1 MASYPQSIDDL
12 EPPPAKR
19 GWRRFFLRHL
29 PGLSFLTLVGLLIAV
44 VLWPFVVITVPSGF
58 VGILWKRFNGLDLYC
73 WCWVGRGTV
82 LDPRELREEGLH
94 IIWPWDQLYQ
104 YNLRLQS
111 TSQTY
116 NAISKDGVNVKAQ
129 ISVRYQ
135 LLHNSV
141 AVLHKFIGP
150 GFLDSVVNPEIG
162 SQARQVISQY
172 TAQEVYTS
180 RDQIQ
185 KQIRDATQ
193 RSLAANLNKLV
204 QPEAMEQPDPKHYND
219 FLQDAIQILD
229 TLVLSI
235 ELPPD
240 IVAAINRQ
248 TEQYYMIQEYKF
260 RVEREAEES
269 KRKQIEADGI
279 AAFQKTVSQ
288 GISESYLRWRGIEA
302 TLLLAQSPNSK
313 VVVIGSGKDG
323 LPIILNAEPN
333 AAAGASQP
341 APSGA
346 PTGASSSGGAA
357 NSGSGNSSAPASN
370 TPSPAPSGNAPPN
383 SSTAPGA
390 APGTPGS
397 APNRPPPGTSGAASP
412 STPEQTAS
420 ANPASAGPATGETQ
434 AANTAP
440 VAIALGIPGVRSIL
454 SGISGVLRAGADL
467 TSPETKSKQ

>member
-1 MASYPQSIDDL
+1 MASYPESIDDL
-12 EPPPAKR
+12 APPPQKR
-19 GWRRFFLRHL
+19 GWRRVRVRHL
-29 PGLSFLTLVGLLIAV
+29 PGLTFVVLVGLLIVV
-44 VLWPFVVITVPSGF
+44 VLWPYVVITVVSGN
-58 VGILWKRFNGLDLYC
+58 VGVLWKRFNGFYMYC

-94 IIWPWDQLYQ
+94 IIWPWDKLYL

-111 TSQTY
+111 SQQTY

-150 GFLDSVVNPEIG
+150 GYLDSVVNPEIG

-193 RSLAANLNKLV
+193 RSLSANLNKLV

-248 TEQYYMIQEYKF
+248 TEQFYMIQEYKF

-302 TLLLAQSPNSK
+302 TLLLAQSPNAK

-333 AAAGASQP
+333 APGAGPQSSG
-341 APSGA
+341 SGA
-346 PTGASSSGGAA
+346 ATGGPSSSGA
-357 NSGSGNSSAPASN
+357 SSSAPAS
-370 TPSPAPSGNAPPN
+370 SSGN
-383 SSTAPGA
+383 T
-390 APGTPGS
+390 
-397 APNRPPPGTSGAASP
+397 
-412 STPEQTAS
+412 
-420 ANPASAGPATGETQ
+420 
-434 AANTAP
+434 
-440 VAIALGIPGVRSIL
+440 
-454 SGISGVLRAGADL
+454 
-467 TSPETKSKQ
+467 

>member
-12 EPPPAKR
+12 VPLPQRR
-19 GWRRFFLRHL
+19 GWRRFLVRHL
-29 PGLSFLTLVGLLIAV
+29 PGLSFIVLVGLLIVV
-44 VLWPFVVITVPSGF
+44 VLWPYVVITVVSGY
-58 VGILWKRFNGLDLYC
+58 VGVLWKRFNGLDMYC

-94 IIWPWDQLYQ
+94 IIWPWDKLYL

-111 TSQTY
+111 TQQTY

-150 GFLDSVVNPEIG
+150 DFLTSVVNPEIG
-162 SQARQVISQY
+162 SQARQVISQF
-172 TAQEVYTS
+172 TAEAVYTS
-180 RDQIQ
+180 REQIQ

-193 RSLAANLNKLV
+193 KSLAANLNKLV

-248 TEQYYMIQEYKF
+248 TEQFYMIQEYKF

-333 AAAGASQP
+333 AASSP
-341 APSGA
+341 APPSGSGA
-346 PTGASSSGGAA
+346 PSSGTPSSS
-357 NSGSGNSSAPASN
+357 
-370 TPSPAPSGNAPPN
+370 PSGNAAPPAPNSNAPPN
-383 SSTAPGA
+383 TSTTPGA
-390 APGTPGS
+390 APPSPGSPPAKPPPRTPGG
-397 APNRPPPGTSGAASP
+397 APPVSP
-412 STPEQTAS
+412 EETA
-420 ANPASAGPATGETQ
+420 NAGPVSWPSRKKRYHRRPCWIFRAC
-434 AANTAP
+434 A
-440 VAIALGIPGVRSIL
+440 RSF
-454 SGISGVLRAGADL
+454 
-467 TSPETKSKQ
+467 

>member
-1 MASYPQSIDDL
+1 MASYPETIDDL
-12 EPPPAKR
+12 APPPAKR
-19 GWRRFFLRHL
+19 GWRRSLLRHL
-29 PGLSFLTLVGLLIAV
+29 PGLSFVILVGLLIVV
-44 VLWPFVVITVPSGF
+44 VLWPYVVITVPSGY
-58 VGILWKRFNGLDLYC
+58 VGVLWKRFNGLDLYC

-94 IIWPWDQLYQ
+94 IIWPWDKLYL

-111 TSQTY
+111 TTQTF

-150 GFLDSVVNPEIG
+150 DFLTSVVNPEIG

-172 TAQEVYTS
+172 TGEAVYTS
-180 RDQIQ
+180 REQIQ

-193 RSLAANLNKLV
+193 KSLAANLNKLV

-302 TLLLAQSPNSK
+302 TLLLSQSPNAK
-313 VVVIGSGKDG
+313 VVVIGSGRDG

-333 AAAGASQP
+333 NLGGGSQSGASSAAP
-341 APSGA
+341 AS
-346 PTGASSSGGAA
+346 SSSGGA
-357 NSGSGNSSAPASN
+357 SPSNSSGTAAPASS
-370 TPSPAPSGNAPPN
+370 TPPN
-383 SSTAPGA
+383 SSTAPNA
-390 APGTPGS
+390 TPGS
-397 APNRPPPGTSGAASP
+397 PGSPPSKPPPGTSGAA
-412 STPEQTAS
+412 TPMTPDETASVPPAS
-420 ANPASAGPATGETQ
+420 ANPQSGTAAT
-434 AANTAP
+434 TAT
-440 VAIALGIPGVRSIL
+440 ALDIPGVRPIL
-454 SGISGVLRAGADL
+454 SGLSGAMRAGADL
-467 TSPETKSKQ
+467 ISPETKSRQ

>member
-12 EPPPAKR
+12 EPPPARR

-29 PGLSFLTLVGLLIAV
+29 PGLSFLILVGLLIAV

-94 IIWPWDQLYQ
+94 IIWPWDKLYQ

-116 NAISKDGVNVKAQ
+116 NAISKDGVSVKAQ

-150 GFLDSVVNPEIG
+150 GYLDSVVNPEIG

-193 RSLAANLNKLV
+193 RSLSANLNKLV

-313 VVVIGSGKDG
+313 VVVIGSGRDG

-333 AAAGASQP
+333 AAPGATGGAS
-341 APSGA
+341 
-346 PTGASSSGGAA
+346 TGASSSGGSTSSAGGNA
-357 NSGSGNSSAPASN
+357 SGSGGGNSSPPASN

-383 SSTAPGA
+383 SSTAPGS
-390 APGTPGS
+390 PGS
-397 APNRPPPGTSGAASP
+397 APNRPPPGTSGATSP
-412 STPEQTAS
+412 PTPEQTAS
-420 ANPASAGPATGETQ
+420 ASPPASPAPGETQ
-434 AANTAP
+434 AAAP
-440 VAIALGIPGVRSIL
+440 VATALGIPGVRSIL

>member
-1 MASYPQSIDDL
+1 MASYPQSIEDL
-12 EPPPAKR
+12 MPPQRKKR
-19 GWRRFFLRHL
+19 TWWRFIGRHL
-29 PGLSFLTLVGLLIAV
+29 PGVSFLALTALLVTV
-44 VLWPFVVITVPSGF
+44 VLWPYVVITVPSGH
-58 VGILWKRFNGLDLYC
+58 VGVLWKRFNGLDLYC

-94 IIWPWDQLYQ
+94 VIWPWDKLYL
-104 YNLRLQS
+104 YDLRLQS
-111 TSQTY
+111 STQTY

-150 GFLDSVVNPEIG
+150 DYLTSVLNPEIG
-162 SQARQVISQY
+162 SQARQIISEY
-172 TAQEVYTS
+172 TAEEVYTS

-185 KQIRDATQ
+185 KQIRDASQ
-193 RSLAANLNKLV
+193 KSLATNLNKLV

-219 FLQDAIQILD
+219 FLQDSIQILD

-260 RVEREAEES
+260 RVAREAEES

-302 TLLLAQSPNSK
+302 TLMLAQSQNAK
-313 VVVIGSGKDG
+313 IVVIGTGKDG
-323 LPIILNAEPN
+323 LPIILGNADMPTAPTPN
-333 AAAGASQP
+333 QQPGAN
-341 APSGA
+341 GA
-346 PTGASSSGGAA
+346 PPAATQQSGSSS
-357 NSGSGNSSAPASN
+357 S
-370 TPSPAPSGNAPPN
+370 TSPAGNAPPN
-383 SSTAPGA
+383 A
-390 APGTPGS
+390 AP
-397 APNRPPPGTSGAASP
+397 PPTTNKPQPGTSGAA
-412 STPEQTAS
+412 TPAAPE
-420 ANPASAGPATGETQ
+420 ET
-434 AANTAP
+434 ANTAP
-440 VAIALGIPGVRSIL
+440 SGDATATAPPASVLDIPGVRSIL
-454 SGISGVLRAGADL
+454 SGVSGALRAGADL
-467 TSPETKSKQ
+467 TSRGSQPKQ

>member
-1 MASYPQSIDDL
+1 
-12 EPPPAKR
+12 
-19 GWRRFFLRHL
+19 
-29 PGLSFLTLVGLLIAV
+29 
-44 VLWPFVVITVPSGF
+44 
-58 VGILWKRFNGLDLYC
+58 
-73 WCWVGRGTV
+73 
-82 LDPRELREEGLH
+82 
-94 IIWPWDQLYQ
+94 
-104 YNLRLQS
+104 
-111 TSQTY
+111 
-116 NAISKDGVNVKAQ
+116 VNVKAQ

-150 GFLDSVVNPEIG
+150 DYLTSVVNPEIG

-172 TAQEVYTS
+172 TAEAVYTS
-180 RDQIQ
+180 REQIQ

-260 RVEREAEES
+260 RVQREAEES

-279 AAFQKTVSQ
+279 AAFQKTVTQ

-302 TLLLAQSPNSK
+302 TLLLAQSPNAK

-333 AAAGASQP
+333 
-341 APSGA
+341 PSGA
-346 PTGASSSGGAA
+346 ASQSGGSGASSTTAPPGSGASSSETSS
-357 NSGSGNSSAPASN
+357 SGTSSS
-370 TPSPAPSGNAPPN
+370 SPSGNAAPPAPNSNAPPN
-383 SSTAPGA
+383 TSTAPGA
-390 APGTPGS
+390 TPGS
-397 APNRPPPGTSGAASP
+397 PGALPSKLPPGTSGAA
-412 STPEQTAS
+412 TPVAPDETANAGPVILAQPEKTAS
-420 ANPASAGPATGETQ
+420 SA
-434 AANTAP
+434 TA
-440 VAIALGIPGVRSIL
+440 LDIPGVRPLL
-454 SGISGVLRAGADL
+454 SGISGALRAGADL
-467 TSPETKSKQ
+467 ISPGAKPKQ

>member
-12 EPPPAKR
+12 APPPAKR
-19 GWRRFFLRHL
+19 GWSRLLRHL
-29 PGLSFLTLVGLLIAV
+29 PGLAFITLVGLLIVV
-44 VLWPFVVITVPSGF
+44 VLWPYVVITVVSGN
-58 VGILWKRFNGLDLYC
+58 VGVLWKRFNGLDLYC

-94 IIWPWDQLYQ
+94 IIWPWDKLYL

-111 TSQTY
+111 TQQTY

-129 ISVRYQ
+129 IGVRYQ

-150 GFLDSVVNPEIG
+150 DYLTSVVNPEIG

-172 TAQEVYTS
+172 TAEEVYTS
-180 RDQIQ
+180 REQIQ

-193 RSLAANLNKLV
+193 KSLTANLNKLV

-229 TLVLSI
+229 TLVQTI
-235 ELPPD
+235 DLPPD

-260 RVEREAEES
+260 RVEREAQET
-269 KRKQIEADGI
+269 KRKQVEADGI

-302 TLLLAQSPNSK
+302 TLLLAQSPNAK
-313 VVVIGSGKDG
+313 IVVIGTGKDG
-323 LPIILNAEPN
+323 LPIILGNADVPTVPPGGQPQ
-333 AAAGASQP
+333 AGANGP
-341 APSGA
+341 PSSTSTS
-346 PTGASSSGGAA
+346 P
-357 NSGSGNSSAPASN
+357 GSM
-370 TPSPAPSGNAPPN
+370 GNAPPPAPSSN
-383 SSTAPGA
+383 APPNASTAPGA
-390 APGTPGS
+390 TPGPPAS
-397 APNRPPPGTSGAASP
+397 APNKPPPGTSGAATP
-412 STPEQTAS
+412 TAPEQTANASS
-420 ANPASAGPATGETQ
+420 ASPVAQPSQ
-434 AANTAP
+434 AAPAATA
-440 VAIALGIPGVRSIL
+440 LDIPGVRSIL
-454 SGISGVLRAGADL
+454 SGISGALRAGADL
-467 TSPETKSKQ
+467 TSPEPKSKQ

>member
-1 MASYPQSIDDL
+1 MASYPQTIEDL
-12 EPPPAKR
+12 MPPPRKKR
-19 GWRRFFLRHL
+19 TWWRVVGRHL
-29 PGLSFLTLVGLLIAV
+29 PGLSFLILTALFVTV
-44 VLWPFVVITVPSGF
+44 VLWPYVVITVPSGH
-58 VGILWKRFNGLDLYC
+58 VGVLWKRFNGLDLYC

-94 IIWPWDQLYQ
+94 VIWPWDKLYL
-104 YNLRLQS
+104 YDLRLQS
-111 TSQTY
+111 STQTY

-135 LLHNSV
+135 LLHDPV

-150 GFLDSVVNPEIG
+150 DYLNSVLNPEIG
-162 SQARQVISQY
+162 SQARQVISEY
-172 TAQEVYTS
+172 TAEEVYTS

-185 KQIRDATQ
+185 KQIRDTSQ

-204 QPEAMEQPDPKHYND
+204 QPEAMEQPDPRHYND
-219 FLQDAIQILD
+219 FLQNSIQILD

-302 TLLLAQSPNSK
+302 TLMLAQSQNAK
-313 VVVIGSGKDG
+313 IVVIGTGKDG
-323 LPIILNAEPN
+323 LPIILGNADVPTVPTPAPQPGANN
-333 AAAGASQP
+333 AAPPQQSGA
-341 APSGA
+341 APS
-346 PTGASSSGGAA
+346 T
-357 NSGSGNSSAPASN
+357 
-370 TPSPAPSGNAPPN
+370 SPAANAPPN
-383 SSTAPGA
+383 A
-390 APGTPGS
+390 APATKS
-397 APNRPPPGTSGAASP
+397 PPGTSGAATPAAPGEAASTTP
-412 STPEQTAS
+412 SVDTTQTEQTAP
-420 ANPASAGPATGETQ
+420 PAS
-434 AANTAP
+434 
-440 VAIALGIPGVRSIL
+440 VLDIPGVRSLL
-454 SGISGVLRAGADL
+454 SGVSGALRAGADL
-467 TSPETKSKQ
+467 TSPGSQPKQ